1 MQLLQKLV
9 LRWRHLQSK
18 YLLNKGLVGRDVFVH
33 IAYPHKALI
42 AFYSRLHDYKKGL
55 VGRDV
60 FVNIA

>member
-1 MQLLQKLV
+1 MQLRQMQQLQ
-9 LRWRHLQSK
+9 WRHQQSK